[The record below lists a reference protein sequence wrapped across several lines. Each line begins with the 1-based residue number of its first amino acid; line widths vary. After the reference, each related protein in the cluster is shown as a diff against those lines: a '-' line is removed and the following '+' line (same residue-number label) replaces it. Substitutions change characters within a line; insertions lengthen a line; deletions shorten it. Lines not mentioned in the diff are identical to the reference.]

1 MVKLTKRFRAAQEAA
16 DLSKEYTAEEAA
28 DVLAKLPKAN
38 FDETVEVSMK
48 LLVDPRKGDQMVR
61 GTVMLPHG
69 NGKMVRVLAFTSDP
83 DAAKAAGATEAGLDD
98 IIEKIQAGWM
108 DFDVAVATPDAMKE
122 VRKIARVLGPKGL
135 MPNPKAGTVSAD
147 LDKAIKEVMAG
158 RVEFKLD
165 KTATLGV
172 GVGKRSFSAA
182 QLVENMRALIE
193 AVGSARPSGFKGRYI
208 ATAHI
213 SGTMTPSIKL
223 AGSEYSKY

>member
-16 DLSKEYTAEEAA
+16 DLSKEYTVEEA
-28 DVLAKLPKAN
+28 VETLAKFPKAK
-38 FDETVEVSMK
+38 FDETVELSMK
-48 LLVDPRKGDQMVR
+48 LLVDPRKGEEMVR

-69 NGKMVRVLAFTSDP
+69 SGKTVRVLAFTSDVE
-83 DAAKAAGATEAGLDD
+83 AAKAAGATEAGLEDM
-98 IIEKIQAGWM
+98 IEKVQGGWV

-147 LDKAIKEVMAG
+147 IDKAIKEVMAG

-165 KTATLGV
+165 KSATLGV
-172 GVGKRSFSAA
+172 GVGKRSFSNEQIA
-182 QLVENMRALIE
+182 ENVNAILDAI
-193 AVGSARPSGFKGRYI
+193 GKARPAGFKGRYI
-208 ATAHI
+208 RSASI
-213 SGTMTPSIKL
+213 SGTMTPGLKI

>member
-16 DLSKEYTAEEAA
+16 DLSKEYTVEEA
-28 DVLAKLPKAN
+28 VETLAKFPKAK
-38 FDETVEVSMK
+38 FDETVELSMK
-48 LLVDPRKGDQMVR
+48 LLVDPRKGEEMVR

-69 NGKMVRVLAFTSDP
+69 SGKTVRVLAFTSDVE
-83 DAAKAAGATEAGLDD
+83 AAKAAGATEAGLEDM
-98 IIEKIQAGWM
+98 IEKVQGGWV

-147 LDKAIKEVMAG
+147 IDKAIKEVMAG

-165 KTATLGV
+165 KSATLGV
-172 GVGKRSFSAA
+172 GVGKRSFSKEQIA
-182 QLVENMRALIE
+182 ENVNAILDAI
-193 AVGSARPSGFKGRYI
+193 GKARPAGFKGRYI
-208 ATAHI
+208 RSASI
-213 SGTMTPSIKL
+213 SGTMTPGLKI